1 MRSALGLAR
10 PAARRCCAP
19 STTGE
24 RRHPAGPDQR
34 GVGAPT
40 PVNGRSPAGF
50 PGAAGTL
57 GLRRRLPNG
66 RAVAGGFAVAAA
78 AVLVFGAYLS
88 TRPAHGSPGVV
99 AAAPLAAGT
108 TLTAGDLRAVD
119 LRLPAAT
126 GAEAYRDPT
135 DLVGRTLAVRLDA
148 GELLTPAELTPHGGT
163 PRLRPVSVSVPA
175 GDLVD
180 LAVGDRVDILV
191 TEGSNPDTR
200 TTMVL
205 RGAQVISAAQ
215 PSSALADANS
225 GDIVTL
231 GVSDL
236 AEVEAVVTAEHAGTL
251 DVVVGEP
258 SDGSGLGAAPTPSSA
273 PARGP

>member
-1 MRSALGLAR
+1 MVGRS
-10 PAARRCCAP
+10 
-19 STTGE
+19 
-24 RRHPAGPDQR
+24 

-40 PVNGRSPAGF
+40 SVNDRSAVGLPSS
-50 PGAAGTL
+50 AGTL
-57 GLRRRLPNG
+57 GLRRRLPTG

-78 AVLVFGAYLS
+78 AVLVFGAYLGA
-88 TRPAHGSPGVV
+88 RPAPDSHGVV

-126 GAEAYRDPT
+126 GAEAYRDPA
-135 DLVGRTLAVRLDA
+135 DVVGRILAVRLRA
-148 GELLTPAELTPHGGT
+148 GELVTPAELTPDGAT

-175 GDLVD
+175 GDLAD
-180 LAVGDRVDILV
+180 LAVGDRVDVLV
-191 TEGSNPDTR
+191 TEGSSPDTR

-205 RGAQVISAAQ
+205 RGAQVISAAE

-225 GDIVTL
+225 GDVVTL
-231 GVSDL
+231 GVANL
-236 AEVEAVVTAEHAGTL
+236 AEVEAVVTAEHAGTI

-258 SDGSGLGAAPTPSSA
+258 SDGSGLGGA
-273 PARGP
+273 PAGASGGGGPQGGP